1 MYLTSETKVIDFTEG
16 LLYMYISK
24 YSNKTCLNL
33 DTNESLFRF
42 PSTVSSGGPSWSG
55 ADRFERLMIWV

>member
-42 PSTVSSGGPSWSG
+42 PSTVSSGGPS
-55 ADRFERLMIWV
+55 